1 MKSLVEEDYM
11 KRLTYIVWIP
21 IFLIVFCVPSAL
33 MAQESD
39 TEMVTIQGVIRDK
52 ESRQVIYNANIAVVG
67 SNIGT
72 VSNADGVF
80 VLKVPKGELADGL
93 LVSHVGYLNS
103 RITME
108 SITQQEEQL
117 KIWLRPSTEWLYEVN
132 VYGGDPRDL
141 VKQAIEK
148 IEANYAD
155 RDNMYRAFYRETVQ
169 KGRRYIGVAEAV
181 MDVYKTE
188 YRFRDIFRDRS
199 QLLRGRRLVSQR
211 AKDTLSVKL
220 AGGPVTPVYLDVVKN
235 ADELLSINQLDN
247 YLFLMDKPTSLD
259 NRMQYVVAFYPQ
271 KSLNYA
277 LYIGKLYIDQATLSF
292 TRVEFEMDLS
302 NRAKATNTILQ
313 KKPLSLRFRPLE
325 VSYVVTYR
333 QQNGKTYLN
342 YIRNNI
348 RFKCDWKKRLF
359 SSTYTTTSEVVMVD
373 RDEAPVNGIKSRNSF
388 KRTQVFDDIV
398 DEYWDPDYWK
408 DYNIIEPTES
418 LDTAVKK
425 LRKRNK

>member
-1 MKSLVEEDYM
+1 M

-80 VLKVPKGELADGL
+80 VLKVPKGELSDGL
-93 LVSHVGYLNS
+93 LVSHVGYMNA
-103 RITME
+103 RITLE
-108 SITQQEEQL
+108 NIPPKDEPL

-235 ADELLSINQLDN
+235 GEELLDIDLLDN

-302 NRAKATNTILQ
+302 DRAKATNTILQ
-313 KKPLSLRFRPLE
+313 RKPLSLRFRPLE

>member
-132 VYGGDPRDL
+132 VYGGEPRDL

-211 AKDTLSVKL
+211 TKDTLSVKL

-271 KSLNYA
+271 KSLDYA

>member
-277 LYIGKLYIDQATLSF
+277 LYIGKLYIDQSTLSF

-373 RDEAPVNGIKSRNSF
+373 RDEAPVHGIKSRNSF

>member
-80 VLKVPKGELADGL
+80 VLKVPKGELSDGL

-235 ADELLSINQLDN
+235 GEELLDIDLLDN

>member
-1 MKSLVEEDYM
+1 M

-132 VYGGDPRDL
+132 VYGGNPRDL

-148 IEANYAD
+148 IE
-155 RDNMYRAFYRETVQ
+155 ET
-169 KGRRYIGVAEAV
+169 
-181 MDVYKTE
+181 T
-188 YRFRDIFRDRS
+188 
-199 QLLRGRRLVSQR
+199 
-211 AKDTLSVKL
+211 
-220 AGGPVTPVYLDVVKN
+220 
-235 ADELLSINQLDN
+235 
-247 YLFLMDKPTSLD
+247 
-259 NRMQYVVAFYPQ
+259 
-271 KSLNYA
+271 
-277 LYIGKLYIDQATLSF
+277 
-292 TRVEFEMDLS
+292 
-302 NRAKATNTILQ
+302 
-313 KKPLSLRFRPLE
+313 KKHDF
-325 VSYVVTYR
+325 
-333 QQNGKTYLN
+333 
-342 YIRNNI
+342 
-348 RFKCDWKKRLF
+348 
-359 SSTYTTTSEVVMVD
+359 
-373 RDEAPVNGIKSRNSF
+373 
-388 KRTQVFDDIV
+388 
-398 DEYWDPDYWK
+398 
-408 DYNIIEPTES
+408 
-418 LDTAVKK
+418 
-425 LRKRNK
+425 

>member
-141 VKQAIEK
+141 VKQAIEQ

-211 AKDTLSVKL
+211 TKDTLSVKL
-220 AGGPVTPVYLDVVKN
+220 AGGPVTRVYLDVVKN

-277 LYIGKLYIDQATLSF
+277 LYIGKLYIDQETLSF

-302 NRAKATNTILQ
+302 DKTKATNTILQ

>member
-211 AKDTLSVKL
+211 TKDTLSVKL

>member
-39 TEMVTIQGVIRDK
+39 TEIVTIQGVIRDK

-80 VLKVPKGELADGL
+80 VLKVPKGELDDGL

-277 LYIGKLYIDQATLSF
+277 LYIGKLYIDQSTLSF

>member
-80 VLKVPKGELADGL
+80 VLKVPKGELDDGL

-277 LYIGKLYIDQATLSF
+277 LYIGKLYIDQSTLSF

>member
-181 MDVYKTE
+181 MEVYKTE

-211 AKDTLSVKL
+211 TKDTLSVKL

>member
-1 MKSLVEEDYM
+1 M
-11 KRLTYIVWIP
+11 KRLTFIVGI
-21 IFLIVFCVPSAL
+21 LIYLTVFCAPSAL
-33 MAQESD
+33 IAQKSD
-39 TEMVTIQGVIRDK
+39 TEMVTVHGIVRDR
-52 ESRQVIYNANIAVVG
+52 ESRKVIYNANIAVVG

-72 VSNADGVF
+72 VSNEDGVF
-80 VLKVPKGELADGL
+80 VLKIPKEELTDGL

-103 RITME
+103 RITLE
-108 SITQQEEQL
+108 NISQENEQL
-117 KIWLRPSTEWLYEVN
+117 KVWLRPSTEWLYEVN
-132 VYGGDPRDL
+132 VYGGNPRDL

-148 IEANYAD
+148 IEVNYAD
-155 RDNMYRAFYRETVQ
+155 NDNMYRAFYRETVQ

-235 ADELLSINQLDN
+235 GEELLDMDLLDN

-277 LYIGKLYIDQATLSF
+277 LYIGKLYIDQETLSF

-302 NRAKATNTILQ
+302 DRAKATNTILQ

-373 RDEAPVNGIKSRNSF
+373 RDEAPVHGIKSRDSF

>member
-80 VLKVPKGELADGL
+80 VLKVPKGELDDGL

-211 AKDTLSVKL
+211 TKDTLSVKL

>member
-11 KRLTYIVWIP
+11 KRLTFIVWIP

-211 AKDTLSVKL
+211 TKDTLSVKL